1 MVVFFAMRAYKYLKT
16 NHQED
21 SKRTKIIRLRNIIFK
36 KKDKILDHR
45 RDILVDAEL
54 VVLTFEFQKND
65 ERDRRVH
72 MFGTDEGMMC
82 PVIA

>member
-1 MVVFFAMRAYKYLKT
+1 MLTRWIK
-16 NHQED
+16 D
-21 SKRTKIIRLRNIIFK
+21 SEPSKLPLYASHYVGVGGLVLNK